1 MRGPVKSPTFDVF
14 SGFLE
19 KDAKWLES
27 IEGLGA
33 ATQRMFQF
41 SVIRPGPYFVFD
53 LKQHKVLA
61 STDTSPKPKSK
72 PPKRR
77 SSKEKQIIDDV
88 A

>member
-1 MRGPVKSPTFDVF
+1 MEGRVYSPTFDVF
-14 SGFLE
+14 SGSLDN
-19 KDAKWLES
+19 DAKWVES

-53 LKQHKVLA
+53 CEKHKVVA

-77 SSKEKQIIDDV
+77 VAAKRTIGDV

>member
-1 MRGPVKSPTFDVF
+1 MDGPTFDIF
-14 SGFLE
+14 RGSLKNGAL
-19 KDAKWLES
+19 WLES

-33 ATQRMFQF
+33 ATRRMFQF

-53 LKQHKVLA
+53 YKQHKVLA

-77 SSKEKQIIDDV
+77 ASTKRAIDDV

>member
-1 MRGPVKSPTFDVF
+1 M
-14 SGFLE
+14 
-19 KDAKWLES
+19 
-27 IEGLGA
+27 
-33 ATQRMFQF
+33 QRMFQF